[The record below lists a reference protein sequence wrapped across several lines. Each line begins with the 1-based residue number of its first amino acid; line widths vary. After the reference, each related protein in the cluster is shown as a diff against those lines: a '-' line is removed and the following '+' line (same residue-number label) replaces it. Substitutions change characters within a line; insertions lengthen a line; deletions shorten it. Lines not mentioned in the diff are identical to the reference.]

1 MSENTKVPTGVPSRF
16 FSGPVLGVYQGQK
29 IFEWVRDDH
38 GVTRRYQ
45 GIVQHN
51 SPLNAAPG
59 SVILGPGL
67 LYEP

>member
-16 FSGPVLGVYQGQK
+16 FSGPVLGVYKGCK
-29 IFEWVRDDH
+29 IFEWLRDDH
-38 GVTRRYQ
+38 GVTRQYR

-51 SPLNAAPG
+51 APLNAAPG